1 MLRVASQ
8 STYPNHLG
16 TTAAVRVVLREFCS
30 DPRHEFLPDDVS
42 LLDDDRLARPELLSP
57 SRTTDLYLLAL
68 ATRHRVRLAT
78 FDRRIPADAVAGAAD
93 TILLIDA

>member
-8 STYPNHLG
+8 SSYPNHLG
-16 TTAAVRVVLREFCS
+16 TTAAVRAVLREFCS

-42 LLDDDRLARPELLSP
+42 LLDDGRLARPELLSP
-57 SRTTDLYLLAL
+57 SRTTDLYLLTL
-68 ATRHRVRLAT
+68 ARQHRVRLAT
-78 FDRRIPADAVAGAAD
+78 FDRRIPVGAVAGGVD